1 MTHGTN
7 LFLKID
13 YPRVESESVRVRV
26 VSVLCKRIYGVGTG
40 GQASRQ
46 RRENRV
52 TRGDRPKRIIRFRD
66 ERRNE
71 TPPRTVPV
79 CAHENPRRRRMIYQ
93 RGTTT
98 NNVCE
103 SERKPRRI
111 TLENREEL
119 KSMTEETKFRG
130 EGSCLPIARE

>member
-13 YPRVESESVRVRV
+13 YRRVESESVRVRV

-40 GQASRQ
+40 GRASRQ

-71 TPPRTVPV
+71 TPPRTVIVEP
-79 CAHENPRRRRMIYQ
+79 CPYAH
-93 RGTTT
+93 TKT
-98 NNVCE
+98 
-103 SERKPRRI
+103 
-111 TLENREEL
+111 REE
-119 KSMTEETKFRG
+119 G
-130 EGSCLPIARE
+130 E